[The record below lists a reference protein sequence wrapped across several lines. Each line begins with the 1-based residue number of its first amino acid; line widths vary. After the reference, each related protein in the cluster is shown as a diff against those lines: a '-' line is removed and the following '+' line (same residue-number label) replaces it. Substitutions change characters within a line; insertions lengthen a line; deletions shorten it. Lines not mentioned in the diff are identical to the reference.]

1 MNEMLRMQLEVTH
14 GIFEVNTDGITDDE
28 SLRRPAESGNC
39 TNWIA
44 GHLVVAYN
52 SILETLGQEPVWS
65 DDRIEIYKRG
75 SGPLNDA
82 TLAVGFEEICNDFG
96 TAHQRVIQGLQDLAP
111 DRMSEPAPYSPG
123 DNPDE
128 TLGSLLYLIAFH
140 QAYHVGQL
148 GLCRRLVGKSG
159 GVN

>member
-1 MNEMLRMQLEVTH
+1 MNEMLMMQLAVTH
-14 GIFEVNTDGITDDE
+14 GIFQVNTEGVTHGE
-28 SLRRPAESGNC
+28 SLHQPATSGNC
-39 TNWIA
+39 MNWIA
-44 GHLVVAYN
+44 GHLVTAYN

-65 DDRIEIYKRG
+65 EDRVEIYKRG
-75 SGPLNDA
+75 SIPLNDP
-82 TLAVGFEEICNDFG
+82 TLAVDFEEICKDFEA
-96 TAHQRVIQGLQDLAP
+96 AHQRVIQGLQDLAP

-123 DNPDE
+123 DNPEE

-148 GLCRRLVGKSG
+148 GLGRRLVGRPG